1 MPKFMKK
8 NAYLFIY
15 PMLTIAVIGMIKY
28 LWINFSSILLSF
40 SVENEFGEQIYT
52 FANFERL
59 FDEFKNSDS
68 EIWKALVNTLK
79 YFFMYTG
86 KTLVSFVVAYFL
98 YKKIWGYK
106 AYRVI
111 FYLPSIVSPI
121 ILVGVW
127 DSMLSTGGA
136 FELVATNLFG
146 AEEYTNPLVNAA
158 TSTNVILIYSF
169 WVGFGTSLLMFV
181 GAMNRVPEEILD
193 AGLIDG
199 CGMWKEFFKIMVP
212 LTWETLST
220 MILLTTMSVFTAS
233 GPILYFT
240 GGQHNTN
247 TLSFWIF
254 NQTRGGIYNYPSAV
268 GLFFTIA
275 ALPIVVVCRWL
286 TNKVNSD
293 ITY

>member
-15 PMLTIAVIGMIKY
+15 TMLIISFIGIMKY
-28 LWINFSSILLSF
+28 VYINFSSILLSF
-40 SVENEFGEQIYT
+40 SVENEYGEQVYT
-52 FANFERL
+52 LANFEKL
-59 FDEFKNSDS
+59 FGEFKNHDS
-68 EIWKALVNTLK
+68 QIWKALVNTLK

-98 YKKIWGYK
+98 YKKILGYK
-106 AYRVI
+106 IYRVV
-111 FYLPSIVSPI
+111 FYLPSIISPI

-127 DSMLSTGGA
+127 DSMLSTGGV
-136 FELVATNLFG
+136 FSLITELFG
-146 AEEYTNPLVNAA
+146 GEYANPLVNAKTA
-158 TSTNVILIYSF
+158 TDVILVYSF

-199 CGMWKEFFKIMVP
+199 CGMGREFFSIIIP

-220 MILLTTMSVFTAS
+220 MLLLTTMSVFTAS

-240 GGQHNTN
+240 GGQNDTN

-254 NQTRGGIYNYPSAV
+254 NETRGGVYNYPSAV

-275 ALPIVVVCRWL
+275 ALPIVVGCRWL
-286 TNKVNSD
+286 MNKVSSD
-293 ITY
+293 VTY

>member
-8 NAYLFIY
+8 NAYWFIY

-59 FDEFKNSDS
+59 FAEFENETS
-68 EIWKALVNTLK
+68 EIWRALVNTLK
-79 YFFMYTG
+79 YFFMYTV
-86 KTLVSFVVAYFL
+86 KNLVSFVVASFL

-106 AYRVI
+106 IYRVI

-127 DSMLSTGGA
+127 DSMLSTGGVFDLISTA
-136 FELVATNLFG
+136 VTGNQ
-146 AEEYTNPLVNAA
+146 YVNPLVNDA
-158 TSTNVILIYSF
+158 TATNVILIFSF

-199 CGMWKEFFKIMVP
+199 CGMGREFFSIMVP

-240 GGQHNTN
+240 GGQNNTN

-275 ALPIVVVCRWL
+275 ALPIVVGCRWL
-286 TNKVNSD
+286 MNKVNSD

>member
-8 NAYLFIY
+8 SAYLFIY
-15 PMLTIAVIGMIKY
+15 PMLIIAVIGIIKY
-28 LWINFSSILLSF
+28 LYINFSSILLSF
-40 SVENEFGEQIYT
+40 SVENEYGEQVYT
-52 FANFERL
+52 LANFEKL
-59 FDEFKNSDS
+59 FLEFTNSDG
-68 EIWKALVNTLK
+68 EIWKALINTLK
-79 YFFMYTG
+79 YFLMYTV
-86 KTLVSFVVAYFL
+86 KNLVSFVVAYFL
-98 YKKIWGYK
+98 YKKILGYK
-106 AYRVI
+106 AFRVI

-127 DSMLSTGGA
+127 DSMLSTGGV
-136 FELVATNLFG
+136 FSIISEMFG
-146 AEEYTNPLVNAA
+146 NEYSNPLVNAA
-158 TSTNVILIYSF
+158 TATDVILVFSF

-199 CGMWKEFFKIMVP
+199 CGMWKEFFKIMIP

-220 MILLTTMSVFTAS
+220 MILLTTMSIFTAT

-240 GGQHNTN
+240 GGQNDTN

-254 NQTRGGIYNYPSAV
+254 NNTRNGIYNYPSAV

-275 ALPIVVVCRWL
+275 ALPIVVGCRWL
-286 TNKVNSD
+286 MNKVNSD

>member
-15 PMLTIAVIGMIKY
+15 PMLTIAIIGMIKY

-40 SVENEFGEQIYT
+40 SIENEFGEQIMT
-52 FANFERL
+52 MANFERL
-59 FDEFKNSDS
+59 FIEFKNPNS
-68 EIWKALVNTLK
+68 EIWRALVNTLK
-79 YFFMYTG
+79 YFVMYTV

-98 YKKIWGYK
+98 YKKIWGYSIF
-106 AYRVI
+106 RVI
-111 FYLPSIVSPI
+111 FYLPSIISPI

-127 DSMLSTGGA
+127 DSMLSTGGV
-136 FELVATNLFG
+136 FDLIVTNVFG
-146 AEEYTNPLVNAA
+146 GEYTNALVSPDTA
-158 TSTNVILIYSF
+158 TNVILVFSF

-199 CGMWKEFFKIMVP
+199 CGMVREFFSIMVP

-220 MILLTTMSVFTAS
+220 MLLLTTMSIFTAS

-240 GGQHNTN
+240 GGQNDTN

-275 ALPIVVVCRWL
+275 ALPLVVGCRWL
-286 TNKVNSD
+286 MNKVNSD

>member
-8 NAYLFIY
+8 SAYLFIY
-15 PMLTIAVIGMIKY
+15 PMLIIAIIGIIKY
-28 LWINFSSILLSF
+28 LYINFSSILLSF
-40 SVENEFGEQIYT
+40 SVENEYGEQVYT
-52 FANFERL
+52 LANFEKL
-59 FDEFKNSDS
+59 FLEFTNSDG
-68 EIWKALVNTLK
+68 EIWRALVNTLK
-79 YFFMYTG
+79 YFFMYTV
-86 KTLVSFVVAYFL
+86 KNLVSFVVAYFL
-98 YKKIWGYK
+98 YKKIFGYK
-106 AYRVI
+106 AFRVI

-127 DSMLSTGGA
+127 DSMLSTGGVFSIIA
-136 FELVATNLFG
+136 QTFG
-146 AEEYTNPLVNAA
+146 KEYSNPLVNAA
-158 TSTNVILIYSF
+158 TATDIILVFSF

-199 CGMWKEFFKIMVP
+199 CGMWKEFFKIMIP

-220 MILLTTMSVFTAS
+220 MILLTTMSIFTAT

-240 GGQHNTN
+240 GGQNDTN

-254 NQTRGGIYNYPSAV
+254 NNTRNGIYNYPSAV
-268 GLFFTIA
+268 GLFFTVA
-275 ALPIVVVCRWL
+275 ALPIVVGCRWL
-286 TNKVNSD
+286 MNKVNSD

>member
-8 NAYLFIY
+8 GAYLFIY
-15 PMLTIAVIGMIKY
+15 PMLIIAVIGMIKY

-40 SVENEFGEQIYT
+40 SVENEFGEQVYT

-59 FDEFKNSDS
+59 FAEFKSTDS
-68 EIWKALVNTLK
+68 QIWMALVNTLK
-79 YFFMYTG
+79 YFLMYTV

-106 AYRVI
+106 IFRVI
-111 FYLPSIVSPI
+111 FYLPSIISPI

-127 DSMLSTGGA
+127 DSMLSTGGV
-136 FELVATNLFG
+136 FELIVTNIFG
-146 AEEYTNPLVNAA
+146 SEYSNPLVNAA
-158 TSTNVILIYSF
+158 TSTDVILTYSF
-169 WVGFGTSLLMFV
+169 WVGFGMSLLMFV

-199 CGMWKEFFKIMVP
+199 CGMWREFFNIIVP

-220 MILLTTMSVFTAS
+220 MILLTTMGVFTAS

-240 GGQHNTN
+240 GGQHNTY

-254 NQTRGGIYNYPSAV
+254 DQTRGGIYNYPSAV
-268 GLFFTIA
+268 GMFFTVA
-275 ALPIVVVCRWL
+275 ALPIVVLCRWL
-286 TNKVNSD
+286 TNKVSSD
-293 ITY
+293 VAY

>member
-15 PMLTIAVIGMIKY
+15 PMLTIAIIGMIKY

-40 SVENEFGEQIYT
+40 SIENEFGEQIMT
-52 FANFERL
+52 MANFERL
-59 FDEFKNSDS
+59 FIEFKNPDS
-68 EIWKALVNTLK
+68 EIWRALMNTLK
-79 YFFMYTG
+79 YFVMYTV

-98 YKKIWGYK
+98 YKKIWGYSIF
-106 AYRVI
+106 RVI
-111 FYLPSIVSPI
+111 FYLPSIISPI

-127 DSMLSTGGA
+127 DSMLSTGGVFDLIVTNVFGGEYA
-136 FELVATNLFG
+136 NALVSPDTA
-146 AEEYTNPLVNAA
+146 
-158 TSTNVILIYSF
+158 TNVILVFSF

-199 CGMWKEFFKIMVP
+199 CGMVREFFSIMVP

-220 MILLTTMSVFTAS
+220 MLLLTTMSIFTAS

-240 GGQHNTN
+240 GGQNDTN

-275 ALPIVVVCRWL
+275 ALPLVVGCRWL
-286 TNKVNSD
+286 MNKVNSD

>member
-8 NAYLFIY
+8 SAYLFIY
-15 PMLTIAVIGMIKY
+15 PMLIIAVIGIIKY
-28 LWINFSSILLSF
+28 LYINFSSILLSF
-40 SVENEFGEQIYT
+40 SVENEYGEQVYT
-52 FANFERL
+52 LVNFEKL
-59 FDEFKNSDS
+59 FSEFTNSDG
-68 EIWKALVNTLK
+68 EIWRALINTLK
-79 YFFMYTG
+79 YFLMYTV
-86 KTLVSFVVAYFL
+86 KNLVSFVVAYFL
-98 YKKIWGYK
+98 YKKILGYK
-106 AYRVI
+106 AFRVI

-127 DSMLSTGGA
+127 DSMLSTGGVFSIIA
-136 FELVATNLFG
+136 EMFG
-146 AEEYTNPLVNAA
+146 NEYRNPLVNAA
-158 TSTNVILIYSF
+158 TATNTILVFSF

-199 CGMWKEFFKIMVP
+199 CGMWKEFFKIMIP

-220 MILLTTMSVFTAS
+220 MILLTTMSIFTAT

-240 GGQHNTN
+240 GGQNDTN

-254 NQTRGGIYNYPSAV
+254 NSTRNGMENYPSAV

-275 ALPIVVVCRWL
+275 ALPIVVGCRWL
-286 TNKVNSD
+286 MNKVNSD